1 MRASDLVR
9 VLPGHP
15 SHPPLTDATIGAYAF
30 SFVAAVLDVLGW
42 SEDAA
47 AHGWWLALIFALIV
61 SAPTAATGFADWL
74 DISPGTPLKR
84 TATIH
89 MAANVA
95 ATIAFALAA
104 ILGHSGFQEG
114 DVTTVPFVFM
124 VIGFGLLTLG
134 GYLGG
139 TIVFVHGMR
148 VLGLRDEPT
157 HRAVAPVATP
167 EKKAAEGDEP
177 PVPSP
182 PSSGRE
188 P

>member
-1 MRASDLVR
+1 MRVSELVR
-9 VLPGHP
+9 GLPGHP
-15 SHPPLTDATIGAYAF
+15 SHPPLTDATIGAFFF
-30 SFVAAVLDVLGW
+30 SFTASIVDVLGW

-47 AHGWWLALIFALIV
+47 AHAWWLALIFALILSV
-61 SAPTAATGFADWL
+61 PTLATGFADWL

-84 TATIH
+84 TATAH
-89 MAANVA
+89 MIANIS

-104 ILGHSGFQEG
+104 ILGYNGFQEG
-114 DVTTVPFVFM
+114 DVTAVPFLFT
-124 VIGFGLLTLG
+124 VIGFALLTLG

-167 EKKAAEGDEP
+167 EKKAAEGGEP
-177 PVPSP
+177 PSPSP
-182 PSSGRE
+182 SGRE